1 MMELYINRWAY
12 WAPPADNQ
20 ASSPPLDYVSPLLKR
35 RLSQLTRM
43 TIEVVHQ
50 VLDAAPES
58 GLVFISS
65 GGESARQLQVD
76 RMLIEDGGILPAP
89 FSLSVFNAS
98 PAMATIAL
106 GMKGGY
112 TALFPA
118 ENLFQEGLVYGAAP
132 IMAGETESVI
142 LVFADQLLPEEYN
155 AVAGPEDKI
164 PPYAAAFVLSS
175 KQMEKSVP
183 IQLYPEQK
191 EMSQIVPYRS
201 LDDLIKMLE
210 SEASR
215 V

>member
-1 MMELYINRWAY
+1 MELYINKWAY
-12 WAPPADNQ
+12 WAPPSDNQ
-20 ASSPPLDYVSPLLKR
+20 AASPPLDYVPPLFKR

-58 GLVFISS
+58 GLVFVSS

-118 ENLFQEGLVYGAAP
+118 SDLFQEGLAHGAAP
-132 IMAGETESVI
+132 IMAGETESAI
-142 LVFADQLLPEEYN
+142 LVFADQQLPAEYN
-155 AVAGPEDKI
+155 GIAAPEDKI

-175 KQMEKSVP
+175 VKQTGGVAITLNPTAEDIRQSVP
-183 IQLYPEQK
+183 Y
-191 EMSQIVPYRS
+191 SS
-201 LDDLIKMLE
+201 LEELIKALE
-210 SEASR
+210 TEAAC

>member
-1 MMELYINRWAY
+1 MELYINRWAY
-12 WAPPADNQ
+12 WSPPCDNQ
-20 ASSPPLDYVSPLLKR
+20 AASPPLDYVPPLLKR

-58 GLVFISS
+58 GLVFVSS

-112 TALFPA
+112 TALYPA
-118 ENLFQEGLVYGAAP
+118 GNIWKEAFAYGAAP

-142 LVFADQLLPEEYN
+142 LVVADQQLPPEYK
-155 AVAGPEDKI
+155 AIAEPEDDI
-164 PPYAAAFVLSS
+164 SPYAAAFVLSS
-175 KQMEKSVP
+175 KKEPGSVP
-183 IQLYPEQK
+183 AA
-191 EMSQIVPYRS
+191 SCA
-201 LDDLIKMLE
+201 DLETLVKKLKG
-210 SEASR
+210 EAAC

>member
-1 MMELYINRWAY
+1 MELYINRWAI

-20 ASSPPLDYVSPLLKR
+20 AASPPLDYVSPLLKR

-58 GLVFISS
+58 GLVFVSS

-112 TALFPA
+112 TALFPVQD
-118 ENLFQEGLVYGAAP
+118 LFQEGLVYGAAP

-142 LVFADQLLPEEYN
+142 LVFADQQLPAEYM
-155 AVAGPEDKI
+155 AIASPEDKI
-164 PPYAAAFVLSS
+164 SPYAAAFVLSS
-175 KQMEKSVP
+175 VKQNGSVAITLNPEADHIEKA
-183 IQLYPEQK
+183 
-191 EMSQIVPYRS
+191 VPYSS
-201 LDDLIKMLE
+201 LEDLINMLK
-210 SEASR
+210 SEAAC

>member
-1 MMELYINRWAY
+1 MELYINRCAY

-20 ASSPPLDYVSPLLKR
+20 AASPSLDYVSPLLKR

-43 TIEVVHQ
+43 TIEVVHR

-58 GLVFISS
+58 GLVFVSS

-76 RMLIEDGGILPAP
+76 RMLIKDGAILPAP

-98 PAMATIAL
+98 PDMATIAL

-118 ENLFQEGLVYGAAP
+118 GNMFQEGLAYGAAP

-142 LVFADQLLPEEYN
+142 LVFADQQLPDEYSSI
-155 AVAGPEDKI
+155 AGPEDKI

-175 KQMEKSVP
+175 VRQTGSIPVDPYSSLEEL
-183 IQLYPEQK
+183 IQKLK
-191 EMSQIVPYRS
+191 A
-201 LDDLIKMLE
+201 
-210 SEASR
+210 EASC

>member
-1 MMELYINRWAY
+1 MELYINRWAY
-12 WAPPADNQ
+12 WTPPAENQ
-20 ASSPPLDYVSPLLKR
+20 AASPPLEYVSPLLKR
-35 RLSQLTRM
+35 RLSQLTKM

-58 GLVFISS
+58 GLVFVSS
-65 GGESARQLQVD
+65 CGESARQLQVD
-76 RMLIEDGGILPAP
+76 RMLIEDGSILPAP

-118 ENLFQEGLVYGAAP
+118 GNLFQEGLTYGAAS
-132 IMAGETESVI
+132 IMAGETESAI
-142 LVFADQLLPEEYN
+142 LVFADQQLPEEYKDI
-155 AVAGPEDKI
+155 AGPEDKI

-175 KQMEKSVP
+175 IKQAGGVAITLHPKVADIKQAVP
-183 IQLYPEQK
+183 FADLE
-191 EMSQIVPYRS
+191 E
-201 LDDLIKMLE
+201 LIKTLKK
-210 SEASR
+210 EAAC

>member
-1 MMELYINRWAY
+1 MELYINRWAC
-12 WAPPADNQ
+12 WAPPCDNQ
-20 ASSPPLDYVSPLLKR
+20 AASPPLDYVSPLLKR

-50 VLDAAPES
+50 VLSAAPES
-58 GLVFISS
+58 PLVFVSS

-76 RMLIEDGGILPAP
+76 RMLIEDGDILPAP

-118 ENLFQEGLVYGAAP
+118 ENLFQEGFAYGAAP
-132 IMAGETESVI
+132 IMAGETESAI
-142 LVFADQLLPEEYN
+142 LVFADQQLPAEYK
-155 AVAGPEDKI
+155 AIAEPEDNI

-175 KQMEKSVP
+175 ARQAGGIPVNSYK
-183 IQLYPEQK
+183 
-191 EMSQIVPYRS
+191 
-201 LDDLIKMLE
+201 DL
-210 SEASR
+210 EALIR

>member
-1 MMELYINRWAY
+1 MDLYINSRAY

-20 ASSPPLDYVSPLLKR
+20 AASPPLDYVSPLLKR

-50 VLDAAPES
+50 VLASAPDS
-58 GLVFISS
+58 PLVFVSS
-65 GGESARQLQVD
+65 GGESARQLQVN
-76 RMLIEDGGILPAP
+76 RMLIEDGDILPAP

-118 ENLFQEGLVYGAAP
+118 SNMFQEGLAYGAAP

-142 LVFADQLLPEEYN
+142 LVFADQQLPAEYN
-155 AVAGPEDKI
+155 DIAEPEDKI

-175 KQMEKSVP
+175 EKKEQSIP
-183 IQLYPEQK
+183 IDPYTSLE
-191 EMSQIVPYRS
+191 EMIH
-201 LDDLIKMLE
+201 
-210 SEASR
+210 A
-215 V
+215 

>member
-20 ASSPPLDYVSPLLKR
+20 AASPLLDYVSPLLKR

-76 RMLIEDGGILPAP
+76 RMLLEDGGILPAP

-118 ENLFQEGLVYGAAP
+118 ENLFREGLVYGAAP

-164 PPYAAAFVLSS
+164 SPYAAAFVLSS

-183 IQLYPEQK
+183 IQLYPEAADI
-191 EMSQIVPYRS
+191 SQAVPYAS
-201 LDDLIKMLE
+201 LKELIQALKQ
-210 SEASR
+210 EASC

>member
-1 MMELYINRWAY
+1 MELYINKWAY

-20 ASSPPLDYVSPLLKR
+20 AASPPLDYVPPLLKR

-58 GLVFISS
+58 GLVFVSS

-118 ENLFQEGLVYGAAP
+118 SDLFREGLAYGAAP
-132 IMAGETESVI
+132 IMAGETESAI
-142 LVFADQLLPEEYN
+142 LVFADQQLPVEYN
-155 AVAGPEDKI
+155 GIAAPEDKI
-164 PPYAAAFVLSS
+164 QPYAAAFVLSVV
-175 KQMEKSVP
+175 KQTGGVA
-183 IQLYPEQK
+183 ITLNPEADDIRQA
-191 EMSQIVPYRS
+191 VPYSS
-201 LDDLIKMLE
+201 L
-210 SEASR
+210 EAFIQELKTEAAC

>member
-1 MMELYINRWAY
+1 M
-12 WAPPADNQ
+12 
-20 ASSPPLDYVSPLLKR
+20 KR

-58 GLVFISS
+58 GLVFVSS

-112 TALFPA
+112 TSLFPVA
-118 ENLFQEGLVYGAAP
+118 DLFREGLAYGAAP
-132 IMAGETESVI
+132 IMAGETESAI
-142 LVFADQLLPEEYN
+142 LVFADQQLPAEYN
-155 AVAGPEDKI
+155 GIAEPEDKN

-175 KQMEKSVP
+175 VKQTGGVAMT
-183 IQLYPEQK
+183 LNPEAADFRQA
-191 EMSQIVPYRS
+191 VPYA
-201 LDDLIKMLE
+201 DLEELIQALE
-210 SEASR
+210 KEAAC

>member
-1 MMELYINRWAY
+1 MELYINRRAY

-20 ASSPPLDYVSPLLKR
+20 AAAPPLDYVSPLLKR

-50 VLDAAPES
+50 VLVAAPES
-58 GLVFISS
+58 GLVFVSS

-76 RMLIEDGGILPAP
+76 RMLIEDGVILPAP

-118 ENLFQEGLVYGAAP
+118 GDMFREGLAYGAAP
-132 IMAGETESVI
+132 IMAGETESAI
-142 LVFADQLLPEEYN
+142 LVFADQQLPAEYM
-155 AVAGPEDKI
+155 AIAEPGDKVS
-164 PPYAAAFVLSS
+164 PYAAAFVLSS
-175 KQMEKSVP
+175 VKQNGSVA
-183 IQLYPEQK
+183 IELHPEADH
-191 EMSQIVPYRS
+191 IRNAVPYS
-201 LDDLIKMLE
+201 SPEELINVLKR
-210 SEASR
+210 EASR

>member
-1 MMELYINRWAY
+1 MELYINKWAF
-12 WAPPADNQ
+12 WAPPCDNQ
-20 ASSPPLDYVSPLLKR
+20 AASPPLDYVSPLLKR

-58 GLVFISS
+58 GLVFVSS

-118 ENLFQEGLVYGAAP
+118 SNMFQEGLAYGAAP
-132 IMAGETESVI
+132 IMAGETESAI
-142 LVFADQLLPEEYN
+142 LVFADQQLPAEYSDI
-155 AVAGPEDKI
+155 AAPEDKI

-175 KQMEKSVP
+175 VKQPGGVA
-183 IQLYPEQK
+183 ITLNPEAEDIRQA
-191 EMSQIVPYRS
+191 VPYA
-201 LDDLIKMLE
+201 DLEELIQALKT
-210 SEASR
+210 EAAC

>member
-1 MMELYINRWAY
+1 MELYINRWAY
-12 WAPPADNQ
+12 WAPPSDNQ
-20 ASSPPLDYVSPLLKR
+20 AASPPLDYVSPLLKR

-58 GLVFISS
+58 GLVFVSS

-118 ENLFQEGLVYGAAP
+118 QNLFQEGLAYGAAP
-132 IMAGETESVI
+132 IMSGETESVI
-142 LVFADQLLPEEYN
+142 LVFADQQLPAEYVP
-155 AVAGPEDKI
+155 VAEPEDKI

-175 KQMEKSVP
+175 VKQPGGVAIQMEKT
-183 IQLYPEQK
+183 
-191 EMSQIVPYRS
+191 VPYS
-201 LDDLIKMLE
+201 SPEELINMLE
-210 SEASR
+210 GEASR

>member
-1 MMELYINRWAY
+1 MMELYINRRAY

-20 ASSPPLDYVSPLLKR
+20 AASPPLDFVSPLLKR

-58 GLVFISS
+58 GLVFVSS

-98 PAMATIAL
+98 PAMLYPVKNIF
-106 GMKGGY
+106 K
-112 TALFPA
+112 
-118 ENLFQEGLVYGAAP
+118 EGLAYGAAP

-142 LVFADQLLPEEYN
+142 LVFADQQLPEEYVP
-155 AVAGPEDKI
+155 VAEPEDRI
-164 PPYAAAFVLSS
+164 SPYAAAFVLSS
-175 KQMEKSVP
+175 VKEEGSIP
-183 IQLYPEQK
+183 IDPD
-191 EMSQIVPYRS
+191 SS
-201 LDDLIKMLE
+201 LEEFIC
-210 SEASR
+210 

>member
-1 MMELYINRWAY
+1 MDLYINRCAY

-20 ASSPPLDYVSPLLKR
+20 AASPTLDYVSPLLKR

-58 GLVFISS
+58 GLVFVSS

-76 RMLIEDGGILPAP
+76 RMLIEDGSILPAP

-112 TALFPA
+112 TALYPA
-118 ENLFQEGLVYGAAP
+118 RNMFQEGLAYGAAP

-142 LVFADQLLPEEYN
+142 LVFADQQLPEEYVPI
-155 AVAGPEDKI
+155 AEPEDKI
-164 PPYAAAFVLSS
+164 SPYAATFVLSS
-175 KQMEKSVP
+175 VKQTGG
-183 IQLYPEQK
+183 IT
-191 EMSQIVPYRS
+191 IDPYS
-201 LDDLIKMLE
+201 NLE
-210 SEASR
+210 AIIDKLKAEASCG
-215 V
+215 

>member
-1 MMELYINRWAY
+1 MELYINRWAF
-12 WAPPADNQ
+12 WAPPCDNQ
-20 ASSPPLDYVSPLLKR
+20 AASPPLDYVPPLLKR

-58 GLVFISS
+58 GLVFVSS

-118 ENLFQEGLVYGAAP
+118 QNLFQEGLVYGAAP
-132 IMAGETESVI
+132 VMAGETESAI
-142 LVFADQLLPEEYN
+142 LVFADQQLPAEYM
-155 AVAGPEDKI
+155 AIASPEDII
-164 PPYAAAFVLSS
+164 PPYVASFVLSS
-175 KQMEKSVP
+175 VKQPGGMA
-183 IQLYPEQK
+183 ITLNPEAACIG
-191 EMSQIVPYRS
+191 EAVPYSS
-201 LDDLIKMLE
+201 LEELITMLKG
-210 SEASR
+210 EASS

>member
-1 MMELYINRWAY
+1 
-12 WAPPADNQ
+12 
-20 ASSPPLDYVSPLLKR
+20 
-35 RLSQLTRM
+35 
-43 TIEVVHQ
+43 
-50 VLDAAPES
+50 
-58 GLVFISS
+58 
-65 GGESARQLQVD
+65 
-76 RMLIEDGGILPAP
+76 
-89 FSLSVFNAS
+89 
-98 PAMATIAL
+98 
-106 GMKGGY
+106 
-112 TALFPA
+112 
-118 ENLFQEGLVYGAAP
+118 
-132 IMAGETESVI
+132 
-142 LVFADQLLPEEYN
+142 EYN

>member
-1 MMELYINRWAY
+1 MELYINRCAY
-12 WAPPADNQ
+12 WAPPADTPA
-20 ASSPPLDYVSPLLKR
+20 ASPALEYVSPLLKR

-58 GLVFISS
+58 SLVFVSS
-65 GGESARQLQVD
+65 GGESERQLQVD

-118 ENLFQEGLVYGAAP
+118 RNMFQEGLAYGAAP

-142 LVFADQLLPEEYN
+142 LVFADQKLPEEYLDI
-155 AVAGPEDKI
+155 ADPEDRI

-175 KQMEKSVP
+175 VKQASSIPVD
-183 IQLYPEQK
+183 
-191 EMSQIVPYRS
+191 PYSS
-201 LDDLIKMLE
+201 LEAAIDKLRG
-210 SEASR
+210 EASCG
-215 V
+215 

>member
-1 MMELYINRWAY
+1 MELYINKWAF
-12 WAPPADNQ
+12 WAPPCDNQ
-20 ASSPPLDYVSPLLKR
+20 AASPPLDYVPPLLKR

-58 GLVFISS
+58 GLVFVSS

-112 TALFPA
+112 TALFPVA
-118 ENLFQEGLVYGAAP
+118 EIFQEGLAYGAAP

-142 LVFADQLLPEEYN
+142 LVFADQQLPVEYN
-155 AVAGPEDKI
+155 GIAEPEDKN

-175 KQMEKSVP
+175 VKQTGGVA
-183 IQLYPEQK
+183 ITLNPEAADFRQA
-191 EMSQIVPYRS
+191 VPYA
-201 LDDLIKMLE
+201 DLEELIQALE
-210 SEASR
+210 TEAAC

>member
-1 MMELYINRWAY
+1 MELYINRWAY

-20 ASSPPLDYVSPLLKR
+20 AASPSLDYVSPLLKR

-50 VLDAAPES
+50 VLDAAPETP
-58 GLVFISS
+58 LVFVSS

-106 GMKGGY
+106 CMKGGY
-112 TALFPA
+112 TALYPA
-118 ENLFQEGLVYGAAP
+118 GNILEEAFACGAAP

-142 LVFADQLLPEEYN
+142 LVVADQQLPAEYK
-155 AVAGPEDKI
+155 AIAEPEDDI
-164 PPYAAAFVLSS
+164 SPYAAAFVLSS
-175 KQMEKSVP
+175 VKQEGSVP
-183 IQLYPEQK
+183 VDSFK
-191 EMSQIVPYRS
+191 
-201 LDDLIKMLE
+201 DLEELMH
-210 SEASR
+210 

>member
-1 MMELYINRWAY
+1 MKLYINRWAC

-20 ASSPPLDYVSPLLKR
+20 ASSPSLDYVSPLLKR

-58 GLVFISS
+58 GLVFVSS

-76 RMLIEDGGILPAP
+76 RMLIEDGDILPAS

-118 ENLFQEGLVYGAAP
+118 RNLYQEGFAYGAAP
-132 IMAGETESVI
+132 VMAGETESVI
-142 LVFADQLLPEEYN
+142 LVFADQQLPDEYM
-155 AVAGPEDKI
+155 AIASEEDKI

-175 KQMEKSVP
+175 KKQDESVP
-183 IQLYPEQK
+183 VDSYK
-191 EMSQIVPYRS
+191 
-201 LDDLIKMLE
+201 DL
-210 SEASR
+210 EALIH

>member
-1 MMELYINRWAY
+1 MELFINHRAF
-12 WAPPADNQ
+12 WAPPADNLG
-20 ASSPPLDYVSPLLKR
+20 AAPELEYVSPLLKR

-50 VLDAAPES
+50 VLPAAPDS
-58 GLVFISS
+58 SLVFVSS
-65 GGESARQLQVD
+65 CGESARQLQVN

-118 ENLFQEGLVYGAAP
+118 SNVFQEGLASGAAP
-132 IMAGETESVI
+132 VMAGETESVI

-155 AVAGPEDKI
+155 AVAGKEDKI
-164 PPYAAAFVLSS
+164 SPYAAAFVLSS
-175 KQMEKSVP
+175 VKQPGGMA
-183 IQLYPEQK
+183 ITLNPEAACIG
-191 EMSQIVPYRS
+191 EAVPYSS
-201 LDDLIKMLE
+201 LEELITMLKGA
-210 SEASR
+210 ASS

>member
-1 MMELYINRWAY
+1 MELFINHRAF
-12 WAPPADNQ
+12 WAPPADNLG
-20 ASSPPLDYVSPLLKR
+20 AAPELEYVSPLLKR

-50 VLDAAPES
+50 VLPAAPDS
-58 GLVFISS
+58 SLVFVSS
-65 GGESARQLQVD
+65 CGESARQLQVN

-112 TALFPA
+112 TALYPA
-118 ENLFQEGLVYGAAP
+118 GNIFHEGLIYGAAP

-155 AVAGPEDKI
+155 AVAGKEDKI
-164 PPYAAAFVLSS
+164 SPYAAAFVLSS
-175 KQMEKSVP
+175 VKQEHSIP
-183 IQLYPEQK
+183 IDPG
-191 EMSQIVPYRS
+191 S
-201 LDDLIKMLE
+201 DL
-210 SEASR
+210 EALIH